1 MLRLLFASASDCTQA
16 QMDTIVNCYAA
27 FHASYGAAFPPLNPD
42 YFEGF
47 HRQRSDMQKEQGIS
61 AKPAIQ
67 QYGAALTECLKP
79 VADCIVDSTFNK
91 APLSATVDNGDG
103 HRYNLDRVQT
113 AYECTEPGYS
123 FQMRH
128 FFCIDHFKAL
138 PTDSPDPS
146 RQLLTQCNADFKAIT
161 DPATNPTDD
170 VLCKAYQDNARC
182 YGQVYS
188 DYCGATEVSSIPTLA
203 PLAPLEFEHLPLS
216 SSGRRILLY

>member
-1 MLRLLFASASDCTQA
+1 IFLSFFALSHILHISIYINVSLRESHSHSSLVNTTLPFSLFSLIFCCEADKRRVSSMKDNRLFITLLLFSSFFHTLFRLGLYPRPCFVSCL
-16 QMDTIVNCYAA
+16 TIVNCYAA

-103 HRYNLDRVQT
+103 HRFGHIHFIFLYNETLKIQPGPCPNCLRV
-113 AYECTEPGYS
+113 
-123 FQMRH
+123 H
-128 FFCIDHFKAL
+128 
-138 PTDSPDPS
+138 
-146 RQLLTQCNADFKAIT
+146 
-161 DPATNPTDD
+161 
-170 VLCKAYQDNARC
+170 
-182 YGQVYS
+182 
-188 DYCGATEVSSIPTLA
+188 
-203 PLAPLEFEHLPLS
+203 
-216 SSGRRILLY
+216 

>member
-1 MLRLLFASASDCTQA
+1 
-16 QMDTIVNCYAA
+16 
-27 FHASYGAAFPPLNPD
+27 
-42 YFEGF
+42 
-47 HRQRSDMQKEQGIS
+47 
-61 AKPAIQ
+61 
-67 QYGAALTECLKP
+67 
-79 VADCIVDSTFNK
+79 
-91 APLSATVDNGDG
+91 
-103 HRYNLDRVQT
+103 
-113 AYECTEPGYS
+113 
-123 FQMRH
+123 MRH

-170 VLCKAYQDNARC
+170 VLCKWVNVLRSKYNKKNILRQVRNSWHPRAYQDNARC

-216 SSGRRILLY
+216 SSGRRILLYARLSGISSIFSHLCVRLQV